1 MIPFCWSKGGGSQ
14 ESERELV
21 VTRGTVRLVGAAVGT
36 AEGREEEE
44 VRVGEREERG
54 EGERRGE
61 REERGE
67 GGRGRRR
74 EGRKEGEGEREG
86 RGEMEEEREGGGR
99 GRRRGGRPYLLIE
112 CIHTRYLGTRVNAG

>member
-44 VRVGEREERG
+44 GRVGEREERG
-54 EGERRGE
+54 EGEREEGGEGE
-61 REERGE
+61 RRGDGEKERGE
-67 GGRGRRR
+67 GGGR
-74 EGRKEGEGEREG
+74 E
-86 RGEMEEEREGGGR
+86 
-99 GRRRGGRPYLLIE
+99 RRRGER
-112 CIHTRYLGTRVNAG
+112 